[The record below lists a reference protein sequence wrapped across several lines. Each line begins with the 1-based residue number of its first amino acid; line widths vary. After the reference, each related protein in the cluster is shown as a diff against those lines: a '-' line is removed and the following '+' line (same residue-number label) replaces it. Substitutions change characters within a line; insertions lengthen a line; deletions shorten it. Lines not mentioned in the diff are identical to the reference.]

1 MKARITL
8 LFFLLLAL
16 PLSGF
21 SQSTLNYPRLL
32 SAADFGQT
40 GFAVVNP
47 APTDATVT
55 FTLYST
61 GGTSL
66 GTSVQQISAGGQ
78 LSKLGSELF
87 SSGASGWVQAASSTT
102 GLQGFW
108 LGGDFSNLSFLDG
121 AESAPVAQEL
131 IFPLATATTELNVA
145 NLSTATNTLN
155 IRIYGAT
162 GGNPLFSTTQAV
174 AVRGLFKVTLQNLAP
189 SVNFANAMY
198 VKVTGTGNITGT
210 TVVTDFIHTPSWSV
224 INGINT
230 SNTVAEANFP
240 HVPSGPENSSARWTS
255 ILGITNLSSST
266 QDLMITYNRTSG
278 SPISVGRSL
287 AGNGS
292 LRESVKDLFGF
303 AGSSEEYGWVKVT
316 GTAPLGG
323 FIAYGYS
330 ATNGVAVVPVQTT
343 PQTALIFSHVAND
356 GVTWGSGLALLNAT
370 TADAT
375 VEVYIMRTTG
385 ALVGGAQSDL
395 LASINLPAG
404 TKTAK
409 LLDQIVPAAKANDGF
424 VYVKSANNV
433 PLYAF
438 ELFFSTNNQVIANV
452 AAGAVDP
459 SITFT
464 PPAPPV
470 PLPPL
475 TITAITPSPVARAS
489 AVVIAGTG
497 FSLAPSNNSV
507 VFTTATGSVS
517 VTPTA
522 ATTVSLTVTVPAT
535 AITGPVYVKNGGRFS
550 SSMILSVTATST
562 TPVTSNVTVNQSQ
575 NTFADIYVSPPIGTL
590 NANALG
596 ISLIT
601 ENAASIGSSSVEVPA
616 GATRRLWITGAGISS
631 SSTVRISDP
640 SITVSSPLPDQEDYA
655 IVQISV
661 PAGAALGPRNIIL
674 TNSALDMSIITGGL
688 IVR

>member
-87 SSGASGWVQAASSTT
+87 SSGASGWVQATSSTT

-131 IFPLATATTELNVA
+131 IFPLATATTELHVA
-145 NLSTATNTLN
+145 NLSAATNTLE
-155 IRIYGAT
+155 IRIYGAN
-162 GGNPLFSTTQAV
+162 GGNLFSTTQAV
-174 AVRGLFKVTLQNLAP
+174 AVRGIFKVTLQNLAP

-224 INGINT
+224 INGLST
-230 SNTVAEANFP
+230 SNAVTEANFA
-240 HVPSGPENSSARWTS
+240 HVPSGPENSTARWTS
-255 ILGITNLSSST
+255 ILGITNLSPNSQNVT
-266 QDLMITYNRTSG
+266 ITYNRTSG
-278 SPISVGRSL
+278 SPVSVGRSL

-330 ATNGVAVVPVQTT
+330 ATNGVAVVPIQIT
-343 PQTALIFSHVAND
+343 PQTSLIFSHVAND

-370 TADAT
+370 PVDAT

-459 SITFT
+459 GITFT

-475 TITAITPSPVARAS
+475 TITAITPSPVARGS

-497 FSLAPSNNSV
+497 FSATPANNSV
-507 VFTTATGSVS
+507 VFSTATGSVS

-522 ATTVSLTVTVPAT
+522 ATAVSLTVTVPAT
-535 AITGPVYVKNGGRFS
+535 AITGPVYVKTGARFS
-550 SSMILSVTATST
+550 LSMILSVTATST
-562 TPVTSNVTVNQSQ
+562 TPITSNVTVNQSQ

-596 ISLIT
+596 ISLTT
-601 ENAASIGSSSVEVPA
+601 ENTASIGASSVEVPA
-616 GATRRLWITGAGISS
+616 GVTRRLWITGAGISPS
-631 SSTVRISDP
+631 SSVSISG
-640 SITVSSPLPDQEDYA
+640 SGITVSSSGVSATDYV
-655 IVQISV
+655 IVNIAV
-661 PAGAALGPRNIIL
+661 AAGTALGPRNIVL
-674 TNSALDMSIITGGL
+674 TNSALDTSIITGGL